1 MLALAAAFVLSSGAF
16 AQGCCKK
23 KEGANASDNTDM
35 AKKRTEKMAERY
47 GLNDEQKAKVLQINT
62 EFFAKYGKKQGCC
75 KDKGEQKSCDGKSGA
90 TASSCNK
97 GKTGDAKEAKKCDKR
112 VGDTCAKDGKKCDKA
127 QGGCQNKCDN
137 EKSKEQVKAD
147 VAKYKADLKKVLTKE
162 QYEKYENDIKER
174 CAKCPSHKK

>member
-1 MLALAAAFVLSSGAF
+1 MLALSAAFVLSSGAF
-16 AQGCCKK
+16 AQDCCKK
-23 KEGANASDNTDM
+23 KAGANASDNTDM

-62 EFFAKYGKKQGCC
+62 EFFAKYGKKHGCC
-75 KDKGEQKSCDGKSGA
+75 KNKGEQKSCDGKSGA
-90 TASSCNK
+90 TTQAGEKAKSS
-97 GKTGDAKEAKKCDKR
+97 DAKDAKKCDKR
-112 VGDTCAKDGKKCDKA
+112 VGDTCSKDGKKCDKK
-127 QGGCQNKCDN
+127 QEGCGNKCGD
-137 EKSKEQVKAD
+137 EKSKEQIKAD